1 MLTPRTNHA
10 RFGLAALALLAPL
23 QLLAIVRA
31 DEDRTK
37 PAPVTA
43 PADERAAPDP
53 TAPLVPPVA
62 PAWMAAAAA
71 PPGPSAPA
79 QLVTEQAAAQTA
91 PAPPPPAPAASGAT
105 FADRFPAHAAAT
117 QDPADPATTRWA
129 LLIGINEHRG
139 VADNIGSRQDAED
152 LRTQLL
158 ARGWRDDHILL
169 LTDRQATRAGIVEG
183 IAWLA
188 DKTDEDSV
196 VVFHYSGHSKKW
208 YGQDVDGDGEVTDE
222 GLWPSD
228 NRFIVDSEL
237 VRLLDPV
244 RPHAMWIS
252 FATCNAA
259 GFADPGLAGPGR
271 ILTFSSSEAR
281 KSYEHP
287 SWGNSVWGSLVIDQ
301 AFGAGLGDLDGDG
314 RVTVEEAF
322 AWARPRAAETT
333 SQQRYGAQDAV
344 LVDDVDG
351 DFDLRIPGAPP
362 APRQPAPDPEPAP
375 PGPDPAPPPPQR
387 EPQPEPSE
395 PTEEDH
401 GNRICLLCGR

>member
-23 QLLAIVRA
+23 QLLAVVEA
-31 DEDRTK
+31 DEDRAQ

-43 PADERAAPDP
+43 PADEQAAPEP

-71 PPGPSAPA
+71 PSGPSVPA
-79 QLVTEQAAAQTA
+79 QLVTEETAVRTA
-91 PAPPPPAPAASGAT
+91 PAPPPAAAPTAGAT
-105 FADRFPAHAAAT
+105 FADRFPAQAAAT
-117 QDPADPATTRWA
+117 QDAADPATTRWA
-129 LLIGINEHRG
+129 LLIGINEHQG

-169 LTDRQATRAGIVEG
+169 LTDRRATRAGIVEG

-188 DKTDEDSV
+188 DKTDEGSV
-196 VVFHYSGHSKKW
+196 AIFHDSGHSKKW

-244 RPHAMWIS
+244 RAETMWIS

-259 GFADPGLAGPGR
+259 GFADPGLARPGR

-287 SWGNSVWGSLVIDQ
+287 SWRNSVWGSLMIDQ
-301 AFGAGLGDLDGDG
+301 ALGTGIGDIDGDG

-322 AWARPRAAETT
+322 TWARPRAAETT
-333 SQQRYGAQDAV
+333 SRQRYGAQDAV
-344 LVDDVDG
+344 LVDDVAG
-351 DFDLRIPGAPP
+351 DLDLRIPGAPP
-362 APRQPAPDPEPAP
+362 APRQPAPDPEAAP
-375 PGPDPAPPPPQR
+375 PRADPAPPPSQR
-387 EPQPEPSE
+387 EPSE

>member
-1 MLTPRTNHA
+1 MLTPLTNHA
-10 RFGLAALALLAPL
+10 RFGVAALALLAPL
-23 QLLAIVRA
+23 QLLAVVRA
-31 DEDRTK
+31 DEDRAQPT
-37 PAPVTA
+37 PVA
-43 PADERAAPDP
+43 AAVEQRAAPEP
-53 TAPLVPPVA
+53 PAPLVPPVA
-62 PAWMAAAAA
+62 PAGMAAAAA
-71 PPGPSAPA
+71 PPAPSGPA
-79 QLVTEQAAAQTA
+79 QLVTEQDATRTA
-91 PAPPPPAPAASGAT
+91 PAPPPPAS
-105 FADRFPAHAAAT
+105 FADRFPFQAAAA

-139 VADNIGSRQDAED
+139 IADNIGSRQDAED

-169 LTDRQATRAGIVEG
+169 LTDRQATRDGIIEG
-183 IAWLA
+183 LVWLA

-196 VVFHYSGHSKKW
+196 AVFHYSGHSKTW
-208 YGQDVDGDGEVTDE
+208 SGQDLDGDGEVTDE

-244 RPHAMWIS
+244 RARATWVS

-259 GFADPGLAGPGR
+259 GFADPGLARPGR

-287 SWGNSVWGSLVIDQ
+287 AWGNSVWGSLVIDQ

-322 AWARPRAAETT
+322 AWARPRAVETT
-333 SQQRYGAQDAV
+333 NQQRYGAQDPV
-344 LVDDVDG
+344 MIDLLDG

-362 APRQPAPDPEPAP
+362 APRQPAPDHDPAP
-375 PGPDPAPPPPQR
+375 PGADPAPPPR

-395 PTEEDH
+395 PTEENH